1 MTTDRT
7 AEALARHF
15 RLVIDN
21 SEGDY
26 LVRCE
31 LVEEARQS
39 DTPRADLADKLERWA
54 RDMFFPWDETAE
66 PSPLNLMQEEILGT
80 VIASIDWHAMASD
93 YLSE

>member
-1 MTTDRT
+1 MTTDRP
-7 AEALARHF
+7 AVALARHF
-15 RLVIDN
+15 RFVIDN
-21 SEGDY
+21 SGGDY

-54 RDMFFPWDETAE
+54 RDMFFPWDETGE